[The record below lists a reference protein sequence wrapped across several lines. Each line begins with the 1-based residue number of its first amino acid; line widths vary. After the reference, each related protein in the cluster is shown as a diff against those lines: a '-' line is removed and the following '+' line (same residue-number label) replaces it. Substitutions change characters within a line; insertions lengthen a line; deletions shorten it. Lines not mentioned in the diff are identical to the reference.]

1 MRLTRAKVMDIASDL
16 SATRNMELAK
26 VAEGESGAIQMTPVF
41 MMAVRHVATTR
52 DICLKLGLTDDITE
66 IEVSKE
72 QFIEAQSESLSDTC
86 KDPNMS
92 FNMTLEAMLFG
103 NMLTR
108 ELFDKGENNET
119 EKADS

>member
-16 SATRNMELAK
+16 SARRNAELAK
-26 VAEGESGAIQMTPVF
+26 LADGESGATQMTLVF
-41 MMAVRHVATTR
+41 ITAVRHVATTR
-52 DICLKLGLTDDITE
+52 DICFKLGLTDDNTE

-92 FNMTLEAMLFG
+92 FDMTLEAMLFG

-108 ELFDKGENNET
+108 EIFDKGD
-119 EKADS
+119 EKE

>member
-1 MRLTRAKVMDIASDL
+1 MRLTRTKVMDIASDL
-16 SATRNMELAK
+16 SARRNMEIAK
-26 VAEGESGAIQMTPVF
+26 LAEGESGATQMTLVF

-52 DICLKLGLTDDITE
+52 DICSKLGLNDDNTE

-92 FNMTLEAMLFG
+92 FDMTLEAMLFG
-103 NMLTR
+103 NLLTR
-108 ELFDKGENNET
+108 EIFDKGE
-119 EKADS
+119 EKE